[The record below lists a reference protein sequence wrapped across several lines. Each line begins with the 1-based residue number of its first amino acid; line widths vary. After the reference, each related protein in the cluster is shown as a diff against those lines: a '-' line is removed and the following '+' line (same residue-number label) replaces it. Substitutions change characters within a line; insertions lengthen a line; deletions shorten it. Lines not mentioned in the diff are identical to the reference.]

1 MDSIAVIAIVVAIVA
16 LAVGY
21 IVKAKKRG
29 VKCVGCPSGGSCSCS
44 GGCSCGG
51 SCSCGSETKEL

>member
-21 IVKAKKRG
+21 IIKVKKRG
-29 VKCVGCPSGGSCSCS
+29 VKCVGCPESGSCSCS
-44 GGCSCGG
+44 GGCNG
-51 SCSCGSETKEL
+51 CSGCKEKE

>member
-21 IVKAKKRG
+21 IIKAKKRG
-29 VKCVGCPSGGSCSCS
+29 VKCVGCPSGGSCS
-44 GGCSCGG
+44 GSCGG
-51 SCSCGSETKEL
+51 SCSCGGETKAS